1 MLTLAS
7 CNTANDGEVVK
18 KSENIE
24 TISTTSNGP
33 KKTKDIS
40 ETKLYDEIVMDAI
53 SKRKGADIITQEFK
67 LVVSALNRFLRSIK
81 HDAHPEK
88 RLKIKKVLKA
98 HGAVLLS
105 GLVQTAFYMIAAGE
119 DKIAIETALDKLIL
133 QFFEVK

>member
-24 TISTTSNGP
+24 TISTTTNGP

-53 SKRKGADIITQEFK
+53 SKRKGADIMTQEFK

-88 RLKIKKVLKA
+88 RLKIKK
-98 HGAVLLS
+98 
-105 GLVQTAFYMIAAGE
+105 F
-119 DKIAIETALDKLIL
+119 
-133 QFFEVK
+133 